1 MAIIK
6 VIEVMANSEKSW
18 EDATRNAIKQASKS
32 VKNIRSAY
40 VAEQSVVVKD
50 DDVSEYRVNLKLS
63 FEVK

>member
-6 VIEVMANSEKSW
+6 VIEVLANSEKSW
-18 EDATRNAIKQASKS
+18 EDATKNAIKQASKS

-40 VAEQSVVVKD
+40 VAEQSVVVNG
-50 DDVSEYRVNLKLS
+50 DDVTEFRVNLKLS